1 MVPPNPNAQD
11 DPTEEELIGAA
22 DKLDTMMIESW
33 CITGSV
39 ASGQT
44 GEGFDRR
51 CSVNEDGLVVECF
64 GIELCDSLRE
74 DFLADSRYPISSWSC
89 FQC

>member
-22 DKLDTMMIESW
+22 EKLDTMMIESW

-44 GEGFDRR
+44 GEGR
-51 CSVNEDGLVVECF
+51 
-64 GIELCDSLRE
+64 
-74 DFLADSRYPISSWSC
+74 
-89 FQC
+89 